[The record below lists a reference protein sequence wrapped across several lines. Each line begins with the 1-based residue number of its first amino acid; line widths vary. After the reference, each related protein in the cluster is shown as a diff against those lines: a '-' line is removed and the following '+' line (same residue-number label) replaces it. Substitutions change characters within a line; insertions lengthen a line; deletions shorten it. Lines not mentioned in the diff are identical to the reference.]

1 MNSVILMGRFVDD
14 PDVSTYKV
22 DKEERTRVSFV
33 LAVNRQ
39 GKDAG
44 ADFIRCVAFGKRAE
58 FISDY
63 FRRGQR
69 ALVSGEWRT
78 GRYEN
83 KDKETVYTNDCAV
96 NNIEFADSKKDDTG
110 EGFEDEPEREHKRGE
125 SRRRR

>member
-1 MNSVILMGRFVDD
+1 MNIVILMGRFVDD

-33 LAVNRQ
+33 LAVNRP

-83 KDKETVYTNDCAV
+83 KEKETVYTHDCAV
-96 NNIEFADSKKDDTG
+96 NNIEFADSKKDDAG

-125 SRRRR
+125 SRCRR